1 MQKTEKRSFFIYL
14 KLESPLGGQLF
25 ASYDGQ
31 PVINFQGDVRA
42 VQVLQIEQMVEGY
55 VMVEV
60 IFLDEIE
67 EEYNRFKSA
76 FQLLNKTWSFLNDIH
91 SDFNLSMN
99 DSSKVFKHMK
109 EISQFI
115 DNNRL

>member
-1 MQKTEKRSFFIYL
+1 MQKTNSRSFFLYL
-14 KLESPLGGQLF
+14 KLDSPLGGQLF
-25 ASYDGQ
+25 AQYNGQ
-31 PVINFQGDVRA
+31 DIIDYEGIKRNVE
-42 VQVLQIEQMVEGY
+42 VLQIEPMLHPF

-76 FQLLNKTWSFLNDIH
+76 FQLLNKTWSFLNDVH

-115 DNNRL
+115 NNNRL